1 VLKELYMG
9 RVTYT
14 LIVESVFWS
23 LWMMLLEMLPSSLE
37 LGMSSMKVSMTLR
50 VLPMVLKAL
59 VCYV

>member
-1 VLKELYMG
+1 MG